1 MARTLMTWALL
12 VAVTQAQVG
21 VLPVSQPQ
29 TAAIDPPLFAQP
41 LIEVFPRYTALRR
54 GTEEGILLVASLK
67 PTARSRTAVYWAA
80 PNPKTDPLA
89 ATELKIEPIE
99 GLIIRG
105 IAYPKSR
112 KISLRPN
119 EEPVH
124 ALGPGSIDLHFKVRA
139 KTTTALGEH
148 VLRGKLMF
156 QFFTKDGISAP
167 QELNLSIPIRVVEG
181 NAAVAKNTLYRQDL
195 TPLQITGLVLLIP
208 LVIPLFVIEA
218 LTGWDGC

>member
-1 MARTLMTWALL
+1 MVRTLMTWALL

-29 TAAIDPPLFAQP
+29 AAAIDPPPFAQP
-41 LIEVFPRYTALRR
+41 SIEVFPRYMALRR
-54 GTEEGILLVASLK
+54 GTEEEVLVVASLK
-67 PTARSRTAVYWAA
+67 ARSRTAVYWSA
-80 PNPKTDPLA
+80 PKPETGPLA

-99 GLIIRG
+99 GFIVRG

-112 KISLRPN
+112 KVSLRPN

-139 KTTTALGEH
+139 KPTIALGEH
-148 VLRGKLMF
+148 VLRGKLKF
-156 QFFTKDGISAP
+156 QCFTKDGNSAP
-167 QELNLSIPIRVVEG
+167 QELDLSIPIRVVER
-181 NAAVAKNTLYRQDL
+181 NDAVAKNTLYRQDL
-195 TPLQITGLVLLIP
+195 TPLQTIGVVLLIP
-208 LVIPLFVIEA
+208 LVIPLIVIAA